1 MFFHFFLK
9 LRAEWHKN
17 KPKTQYNDMKP
28 WSVIC
33 CWNTTGGSRYTLQN
47 QRFKCGGMIVRPW
60 LLRDNPDKNACHCR
74 GAAST
79 PWSLH
84 YSKKTPA
91 VDANRLYRIVPKNWN
106 WHLKDLLAVPVN
118 THSSCGRGGK
128 KINPDVVSHQE
139 KQECASSASFRM
151 SSRSSTIMGSSHYH
165 TKGKGLSTLNANYF
179 PLALS
184 LLWGGSL

>member
-1 MFFHFFLK
+1 
-9 LRAEWHKN
+9 
-17 KPKTQYNDMKP
+17 MKP
-28 WSVIC
+28 WSAIC

-47 QRFKCGGMIVRPW
+47 QRFKCGGMFVRHW
-60 LLRDNPDKNACHCR
+60 LLRDNPDKNTCHCR

-106 WHLKDLLAVPVN
+106 WHLKDLLSVPVN
-118 THSSCGRGGK
+118 THSSCGRGEKNNKSRCSFSPGK
-128 KINPDVVSHQE
+128 TRMCILSQIINR
-139 KQECASSASFRM
+139 SFRM

-165 TKGKGLSTLNANYF
+165 TKGEGLSTLNANYF